1 MHKGFQYANI
11 PLEKHGNETREYNR
25 TGGYNSMGTGLGTT
39 VWEQDWW
46 VQQYGNRT
54 GGYNSMG
61 TGLITTVW
69 EQDWWVQQYG
79 NRVGV
84 RHFVSCLHSSAS
96 IDSSFISCVNIHNM
110 STLGGRL

>member
-25 TGGYNSMGTGLGTT
+25 TGGYNSMGTGLVGTT
-39 VWEQDWW
+39 VWEQ
-46 VQQYGNRT
+46 G
-54 GGYNSMG
+54 
-61 TGLITTVW
+61 
-69 EQDWWVQQYG
+69 
-79 NRVGV
+79 GV

-110 STLGGRL
+110 STLGGRALKRTII

>member
-25 TGGYNSMGTGLGTT
+25 TGGYNSMGAGLG
-39 VWEQDWW
+39 
-46 VQQYGNRT
+46 
-54 GGYNSMG
+54 
-61 TGLITTVW
+61 TTVW

-110 STLGGRL
+110 STLGGRALKRTII